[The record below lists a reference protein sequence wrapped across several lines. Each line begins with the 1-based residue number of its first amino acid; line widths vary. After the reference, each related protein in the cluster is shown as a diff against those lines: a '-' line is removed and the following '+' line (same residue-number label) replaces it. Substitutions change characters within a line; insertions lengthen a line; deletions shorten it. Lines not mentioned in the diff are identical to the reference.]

1 MAMIGRFR
9 STRRDNET
17 DTARIDAVA
26 LELRK
31 ALRSIEM
38 ESAGLNK
45 RVQEASSRAACLMGN
60 EDGIYGEREPADE
73 ALLVEAEREM
83 MQAYRRLAALT
94 AQQIIFARLLDTMT
108 SELALAEKN
117 GPLQVVPTSTA
128 G

>member
-9 STRRDNET
+9 SARRDNET
-17 DTARIDAVA
+17 DTARIDAVT

-38 ESAGLNK
+38 ECAGLSK

-60 EDGIYGEREPADE
+60 EDGIYSEREPADE

-94 AQQIIFARLLDTMT
+94 AQQTIFARVLDTMT
-108 SELALAEKN
+108 ADLALAAQD
-117 GPLQVVPTSTA
+117 GQSQGTPTST
-128 G
+128 GR